1 MEIIETR
8 YVDTLT
14 EIYERIQSF
23 QNETNG
29 LLVSI
34 SRCLCHDR
42 IVIMQPPV
50 FEFISVCFRQ
60 EQFKVDP
67 EGGLT
72 NLRYKVESR
81 KEVTISGAPCTV
93 ISTYLECDLSQTPW
107 CQSS

>member
-1 MEIIETR
+1 MK
-8 YVDTLT
+8 
-14 EIYERIQSF
+14 QSLPKRF
-23 QNETNG
+23 
-29 LLVSI
+29 LVLI
-34 SRCLCHDR
+34 SRCFCRDN
-42 IVIMQPPV
+42 IVMMHVLVQM
-50 FEFISVCFRQ
+50 FGFISVCFRQ

-93 ISTYLECDLSQTPW
+93 ISIALECDFGQTPW